1 MKPGHIALIAT
12 FALAFTA
19 ALHASGPATPASPE
33 PLPIPGGEAG
43 IGFDDLRFAPR
54 LDRVL
59 APAGRA
65 GILALVDPRTRAIT
79 TVPGF
84 STVAAWGGGHDQSV
98 TSADEGDGVLF
109 ATDRT
114 SRELVVVESQR
125 SNVLSRVRL
134 GGGPDYVRWVA
145 PTREIWVTEPD
156 AERIEVFRLPK
167 NATEPVAAGAIAVPG
182 GPESLI
188 VDPRRQRAYSNLWK
202 GRTVEIDLITRAVGG
217 AWENGCTGS
226 RGLALDDSHGLLF
239 VGCGEGG
246 ATALDVSGGGRIR
259 GRVSVGAGVDVIDFD
274 SARSHLYVPSGKTA
288 TFSILGVS
296 RTGDLRLLTTLPAAS
311 GSHCVVTDHR
321 GGVYVCD
328 PKAGRLLVY
337 RDTLP
342 PGDR

>member
-1 MKPGHIALIAT
+1 MKLGHIALVAAFT
-12 FALAFTA
+12 LALAA
-19 ALHASGPATPASPE
+19 ALHAAGSKTAGSPE

-59 APAGRA
+59 VPAGRA
-65 GILALVDPRTRAIT
+65 GILALVDPHTRAIT
-79 TVPGF
+79 AVPGF
-84 STVAAWGGGHDQSV
+84 SKVAAWGGGHDQSV

-114 SRELVVVESQR
+114 SRELVVVHSQR
-125 SNVLSRVRL
+125 GNVLSRVRL

-156 AERIEVFRLPK
+156 AERIEVFRLPE
-167 NATEPVAAGAIAVPG
+167 NATEPAAAGSIPIPG
-182 GPESLI
+182 GPESLV
-188 VDPRRQRAYSNLWK
+188 VDSRRQRAYANLWK
-202 GRTVEIDLITRAVGG
+202 GRTVAIDLITRAVGG

-226 RGLALDDSHGLLF
+226 RGLALDDSRGLLF

-246 ATALDVSGGGRIR
+246 ATALDVTDGGRIR
-259 GRVSVGAGVDVIDFD
+259 GRGSVGAGVDVIDFD
-274 SARSHLYVPSGKTA
+274 AARSHLYVPSGKTA

-296 RTGDLRLLTTLPAAS
+296 RTGELRVLTTLPAAA

-321 GGVYVCD
+321 GAVYVCD

-342 PGDR
+342 SGDH